1 MNKLMGTKWF
11 TFYTKVRPI
20 LSGLFLLAVL
30 ESFRLNLAIYTK
42 IWWLTLSFAGAV
54 AQFVLCILIAVKSG
68 GDYPHFVRFTRKVL
82 LFETIYTAYQ
92 QGVETY
98 VRNFDMISALIV
110 FFVISIVLYFI
121 WYRLNVKYFEKRLL
135 PQRDETSASLGD
147 APSSGFHEGETGTAG
162 ESGQILFCRKCGAK
176 FIANSKFCSRCGTRV
191 LEEESLT

>member
-1 MNKLMGTKWF
+1 MVYLLYKSAAYSKW
-11 TFYTKVRPI
+11 P
-20 LSGLFLLAVL
+20 FLLAVL

-110 FFVISIVLYFI
+110 FLLSRLY
-121 WYRLNVKYFEKRLL
+121 Y
-135 PQRDETSASLGD
+135 
-147 APSSGFHEGETGTAG
+147 
-162 ESGQILFCRKCGAK
+162 ILYG
-176 FIANSKFCSRCGTRV
+176 IG
-191 LEEESLT
+191 

>member
-1 MNKLMGTKWF
+1 ML
-11 TFYTKVRPI
+11 V
-20 LSGLFLLAVL
+20 VL

-42 IWWLTLSFAGAV
+42 IWWLALFFAGAV

-68 GDYPHFVRFTRKVL
+68 GDYSHFVRFTRKVL

-98 VRNFDMISALIV
+98 VRNFDAISALIV
-110 FFVISIVLYFI
+110 FFVILIALYFI
-121 WYRLNVKYFEKRLL
+121 WYQLNVKYFEKRLL

-176 FIANSKFCSRCGTRV
+176 LIANSKFCSRCGTRV

>member
-98 VRNFDMISALIV
+98 VRNFDMILRQSGCICREQVQRPAVGISGH
-110 FFVISIVLYFI
+110 VIRWPLGM
-121 WYRLNVKYFEKRLL
+121 
-135 PQRDETSASLGD
+135 AS
-147 APSSGFHEGETGTAG
+147 H
-162 ESGQILFCRKCGAK
+162 
-176 FIANSKFCSRCGTRV
+176 
-191 LEEESLT
+191 

>member
-1 MNKLMGTKWF
+1 MNKLMGTKWL

-30 ESFRLNLAIYTK
+30 ASFRLNLAIYTK
-42 IWWLTLSFAGAV
+42 IWWLTLFFAGAV

-98 VRNFDMISALIV
+98 VRNFDVISALVV
-110 FFVISIVLYFI
+110 FFVILIALYFI

-176 FIANSKFCSRCGTRV
+176 LIANSKFCSRCGTRV

>member
-1 MNKLMGTKWF
+1 MGTKWF

-121 WYRLNVKYFEKRLL
+121 WYRLNV
-135 PQRDETSASLGD
+135 S
-147 APSSGFHEGETGTAG
+147 
-162 ESGQILFCRKCGAK
+162 
-176 FIANSKFCSRCGTRV
+176 GTRLPPLWAMPLRPAFMKERLGLLAKV
-191 LEEESLT
+191 DKFYFAENAAQNS

>member
-110 FFVISIVLYFI
+110 FFVISIVLYFRSKI
-121 WYRLNVKYFEKRLL
+121 SRNYWLFEPKCRNNAEITYTQRLQIASYF
-135 PQRDETSASLGD
+135 P
-147 APSSGFHEGETGTAG
+147 
-162 ESGQILFCRKCGAK
+162 
-176 FIANSKFCSRCGTRV
+176 
-191 LEEESLT
+191 